1 MQLLQ
6 PLGLQIAAVER
17 EFLQVGHVLQ
27 GSDEHRSIGQA
38 EIIMGELDL
47 LNADVCSQAFAK
59 HAESFV
65 SHLVV
70 AHIEELEIS
79 SAK

>member
-6 PLGLQIAAVER
+6 PLELEIAAVER

-38 EIIMGELDL
+38 EIIMSELHF
-47 LNADVCSQAFAK
+47 LNTGVCSQTFAK
-59 HAESFV
+59 HA
-65 SHLVV
+65 
-70 AHIEELEIS
+70 
-79 SAK
+79 

>member
-6 PLGLQIAAVER
+6 PLKLQIAAVER

-38 EIIMGELDL
+38 EIIMSELHF
-47 LNADVCSQAFAK
+47 LNADVCGQTFA
-59 HAESFV
+59 
-65 SHLVV
+65 
-70 AHIEELEIS
+70 
-79 SAK
+79 

>member
-6 PLGLQIAAVER
+6 PLKLQITAVER

-38 EIIMGELDL
+38 EVVMSELHF
-47 LNADVCSQAFAK
+47 LNAGVCSQSFA
-59 HAESFV
+59 
-65 SHLVV
+65 
-70 AHIEELEIS
+70 
-79 SAK
+79 

>member
-6 PLGLQIAAVER
+6 PLELEIAAVER

-38 EIIMGELDL
+38 EIIMSELHF
-47 LNADVCSQAFAK
+47 LNTDVCSQTFA
-59 HAESFV
+59 
-65 SHLVV
+65 
-70 AHIEELEIS
+70 
-79 SAK
+79 